1 MDENESKDEI
11 KFLGNKRKLDHE
23 NIVQKKDED
32 EKINQIINIDNKDI
46 INTSKEENKNN
57 LNLVDSS
64 ANQSEKD
71 KDLISKGTLD
81 DICQICGMK
90 NKLNIFKKVDDIYNY
105 LLTNKKGNKEDIFK
119 ILEEKSKNYE
129 FKQEKKIC
137 ENCINYLVKDKNIFE
152 QFLSKEQDNNPN
164 NNIIKELVI
173 NKNVDLNKKIEN
185 TLDNKNIVNT
195 VDENKAQAQKVLY
208 QNTINKIQSQEE
220 KTKFI
225 INNLMNQNN
234 QDVMSSANL
243 LEQIQNR
250 NNYNIPLQYIN
261 PYVQNNPNMQINPQ
275 VLDILTQNAI
285 NNRNIQNMNPNPQNI
300 NNINANKNA
309 TSQIPYQFLLNNPN
323 PNQNLD
329 NNNINDRINQLIK
342 NNTLYGH
349 TNIFNFGN
357 NNSKNKTPNNN
368 KINNINN
375 LNNINNNINNQN
387 NINPNLNRNNL
398 NNNLNNNMNANTNT
412 NVNANTNNNNNN
424 FEKFENDLE
433 IQLNN
438 LKECINI
445 QNTYFNQLLALVVK
459 FYEQVVTIKQLNE
472 QNKLKNNIPYNLLNT
487 LGGINPNNN
496 ININMN
502 PAYVLQQQSFQNYFP
517 NIMNNNLNPSQLN
530 NLNNPNINFNNNK
543 NEKKDENNI
552 SNFIKKNNNNSN
564 ININNINNDKEKN
577 LEINDDIKTN
587 INELPIEETNQNKEI
602 KENNQEKNINDSK
615 ILNESSIEIINK
627 CEEQNNENININ
639 DNKNEQNN
647 IQK

>member
-23 NIVQKKDED
+23 NIVPKKDED

-46 INTSKEENKNN
+46 INTTKEENKNN

-64 ANQSEKD
+64 ANQNEKD

-195 VDENKAQAQKVLY
+195 VDETKVQAQKVLY

-285 NNRNIQNMNPNPQNI
+285 NNRNIQNMNQNPQNI